1 MSAAGTSG
9 QSPISGGQQQ
19 GGGSSGASNG
29 GSSAGSASGGS
40 SGSGAGSSGAGANAG
55 GAASGGAG
63 GANSAGSG
71 GATFAKD
78 PMVYVGGYDANFRS
92 YRLNRSTRALTEAGA
107 PVNLGSNPTYIAVN
121 TARTRL
127 YVANESD
134 GAQGG
139 ITAASIGADGTLSPL
154 GRQGFENLGFVHVS
168 VSMNG
173 RFVIAASY
181 NGGAV
186 AVFPVSGTAGP
197 GAAVDNEHFGNSAQS
212 HSSAFDASGSYVFIP
227 NKGLNSIAQFAFDE
241 NSGTLTASSPA
252 QVAAKSGAGPRHMA
266 LHPNGSIAYVAN
278 ELDSTVATYAVSASG
293 QLTAKGS
300 LSTLPANFSGK
311 STGAHVEITPNGK
324 LLFASNRGHDSIA
337 VFSIDAT
344 SGALTLL
351 EHEPTRG
358 KTPRDFDVDPSGSYL
373 IAANQD
379 SSSLAVFD
387 IEATGLTPVGDL
399 VTSAR
404 SPAAVQFVYLP

>member
-1 MSAAGTSG
+1 
-9 QSPISGGQQQ
+9 
-19 GGGSSGASNG
+19 
-29 GSSAGSASGGS
+29 
-40 SGSGAGSSGAGANAG
+40 
-55 GAASGGAG
+55 
-63 GANSAGSG
+63 
-71 GATFAKD
+71 
-78 PMVYVGGYDANFRS
+78 
-92 YRLNRSTRALTEAGA
+92 
-107 PVNLGSNPTYIAVN
+107 VNP
-121 TARTRL
+121 ARTRL

-139 ITAASIGADGTLSPL
+139 ITAASIGADGALSPL
-154 GRQGFENLGFVHVS
+154 GHQSFENQSFVHVS
-168 VSMNG
+168 VSSNG

-181 NGGAV
+181 NGGLV
-186 AVFPVSGTAGP
+186 AVFPVSMGAP
-197 GAAVDNEHFGNSAQS
+197 AAAVDNERFGSSAQS
-212 HSSAFDASGSYVFIP
+212 HSSAFDATGSRVFIP

-241 NSGTLTASSPA
+241 NSGMLSAGTPA
-252 QVAAKSGAGPRHMA
+252 QVATAAGAGPRHIA

-278 ELDSTVATYAVSASG
+278 ELNSTVSTYAVSSGG

-300 LSTLPANFSGK
+300 ISSLPAGFSGQN
-311 STGAHVEITPNGK
+311 SGAHVEIAPNGK

-344 SGALTLL
+344 SGTLTLL

-379 SSSLAVFD
+379 SNSLAVFE
-387 IEATGLTPVGDL
+387 IGAAGLSPVGDL
-399 VTSAR
+399 ITSAR